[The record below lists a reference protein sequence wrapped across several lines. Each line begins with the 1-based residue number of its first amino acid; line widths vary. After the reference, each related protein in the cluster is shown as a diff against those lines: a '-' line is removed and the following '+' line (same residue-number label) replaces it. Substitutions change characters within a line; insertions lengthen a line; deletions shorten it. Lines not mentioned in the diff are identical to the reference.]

1 MQLII
6 PMAGR
11 SSRFPDLKPKWMLT
25 HPSGRFMVIE
35 AIAGLNL
42 EDFETINFVY
52 LEEHETQHSFLKGF
66 REELED
72 LGWLDKTRFIAL
84 KEATKDQP
92 ETVYQAIK
100 QGGITG
106 PIFIKDSDNRFN
118 VKIEPSNCVCFADL
132 NKVGLIK
139 PKNKSYINT
148 DSKQIILNIVEKQ
161 VISSQFCVGGY
172 GFSDASLFTDTLDK
186 MNLGKERYISN
197 VIYQLMLDGQNFRA
211 IECTH
216 YSDWGTVED
225 WDRFKRSYATLFVDL
240 DGTLVKNSSAHF
252 PPYIGESAPLQSNV
266 DILKHLQSSG
276 KFEIIITTSRPEKY
290 RSVTM
295 KQLESLGIVPKHLLM
310 GLQHSKRIII
320 NDYSKSNPF
329 KSCDSINLKRN
340 ADDLKEILRES
351 LGIEYE
357 EI

>member
-1 MQLII
+1 L
-6 PMAGR
+6 R
-11 SSRFPDLKPKWMLT
+11 
-25 HPSGRFMVIE
+25 
-35 AIAGLNL
+35 
-42 EDFETINFVY
+42 
-52 LEEHETQHSFLKGF
+52 
-66 REELED
+66 
-72 LGWLDKTRFIAL
+72 
-84 KEATKDQP
+84 EATKDQP

-100 QGGITG
+100 QGNITG
-106 PIFIKDSDNRFN
+106 PIFIKDSDNRFTAEIGQHN
-118 VKIEPSNCVCFADL
+118 SVCYADL

-139 PKNKSYINT
+139 PKNKSYIST
-148 DSKQIILNIVEKQ
+148 DSQKIILTIVEKQ

-172 GFSDASLFTDTLDK
+172 SFSDAALFTETLDK
-186 MNLGKERYISN
+186 MPLDKERYISN
-197 VIYQLMLDGQNFRA
+197 VIYQLMLDGQNFKA
-211 IECTH
+211 IECSD
-216 YSDWGTVED
+216 YADWGTVED

-240 DGTLVKNSSAHF
+240 DGTLVKNSSVHF

-276 KFEIIITTSRPEKY
+276 KFEIVITTSRPEKY
-290 RSVTM
+290 RDATV
-295 KQLESLGIVPKHLLM
+295 KQLSDLGIKPRNLLM

-340 ADDLKEILRES
+340 TDDLKEILRES